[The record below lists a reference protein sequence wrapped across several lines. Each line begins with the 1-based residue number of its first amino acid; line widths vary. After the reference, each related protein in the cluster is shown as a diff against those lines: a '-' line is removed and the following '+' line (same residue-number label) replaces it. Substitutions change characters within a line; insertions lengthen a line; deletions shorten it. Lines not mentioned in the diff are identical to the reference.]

1 MKKKILA
8 AMLAAMAV
16 GAMALTGCSMGS
28 GDSTEPSSAVENSQ
42 VVSETTSEDVSS
54 EDTVSEETST
64 PDNTIVETV
73 DFETKFAENPIDAAY
88 AIESPQA
95 LTNLDMSNLEDKYA
109 NLWKAEVDHAY
120 QQLIQLGAEG
130 AEADQQNWNSTLD
143 SELQLL
149 KDSITVT
156 GSLASVEYGVKVKNF
171 YREKAE
177 ALYEQLYA
185 LNPNYTYI
193 YAAY

>member
-16 GAMALTGCSMGS
+16 GAMALTGCSFGG
-28 GDSTEPSSAVENSQ
+28 GDSTESSSTVENPPA
-42 VVSETTSEDVSS
+42 VSS
-54 EDTVSEETST
+54 EDTSSEESST
-64 PDNTIVETV
+64 PDNTIVEPV
-73 DFETKFAENPIDAAY
+73 SFETKFAENPIDAAY

-130 AEADQQNWNSTLD
+130 AEADQQNWNSTVS

-185 LNPNYTYI
+185 LNPDYTYI